1 MELLKII
8 SVPIVSVLIITLLG
22 ILFPDFV
29 YEKVKNDKV
38 NKFLEHDLIKAIWIL
53 LTVFACGLLIIGYIY
68 LLFDWKV

>member
-8 SVPIVSVLIITLLG
+8 SIPIVAVLVITLLG

-53 LTVFACGLLIIGYIY
+53 LTVFVCGLLIVGYIY
-68 LLFDWKV
+68 LLFD

>member
-8 SVPIVSVLIITLLG
+8 SIPIVSVLIITLLG

-53 LTVFACGLLIIGYIY
+53 LTVFVCGLLIIGYIY
-68 LLFDWKV
+68 LLFD

>member
-8 SVPIVSVLIITLLG
+8 SIPIFSVLVIALLG

-29 YEKVKNDKV
+29 YGKVKNDKV

-53 LTVFACGLLIIGYIY
+53 LTVFVCVLLIVGYIY
-68 LLFDWKV
+68 LLFD

>member
-22 ILFPDFV
+22 ILFPNFV

-53 LTVFACGLLIIGYIY
+53 LTVFACELLIIGYIY
-68 LLFDWKV
+68 LLFD

>member
-8 SVPIVSVLIITLLG
+8 SIPIVSVLIITLLG

-53 LTVFACGLLIIGYIY
+53 LTVFVCGLLIIGYVY
-68 LLFDWKV
+68 LLFD

>member
-22 ILFPDFV
+22 ILFPNFV

-68 LLFDWKV
+68 LLFD

>member
-8 SVPIVSVLIITLLG
+8 SIPIVSVLIITLLG
-22 ILFPDFV
+22 ILFPYFV

-53 LTVFACGLLIIGYIY
+53 LTVFVCGLLIIGYVY
-68 LLFDWKV
+68 LLFD